1 MNATTRRLVTAMAV
15 MAGLGL
21 VLALAGDP
29 GLLPLV
35 AVTVPAPHL

>member
-1 MNATTRRLVTAMAV
+1 MNACMRRLLTAMAV

-29 GLLPLV
+29 ELLPLL
-35 AVTVPAPHL
+35 AVTVPAPPL